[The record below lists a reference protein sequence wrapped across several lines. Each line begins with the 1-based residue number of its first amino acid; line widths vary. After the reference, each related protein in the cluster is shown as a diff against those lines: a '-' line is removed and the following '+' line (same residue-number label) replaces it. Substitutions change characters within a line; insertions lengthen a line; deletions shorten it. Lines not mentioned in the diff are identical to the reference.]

1 MSLVADAARN
11 NAEWCDA
18 YCRAHGVPG
27 TFGDLLWSS
36 ARRTPPFY
44 PDAVT
49 LQPRVA
55 ADAVLRAVDAGEGC
69 SVKDSFADLDLTAAS
84 FAVLFEAEWIALER
98 ASAAPGWEVVPGEV
112 RSPVVAYLRG
122 PDAAAVA
129 NRSER
134 VIGLSN
140 VEARDVEAAYAGA
153 AGLAQTLFGP
163 LPVVGYDRSEALDAA
178 HAAGFVSL
186 ASLRVWARRRRA

>member
-18 YCRAHGVPG
+18 YCRAHGVEG
-27 TFGDLLWSS
+27 VFGDLLWSS

-55 ADAVLRAVDAGEGC
+55 ADAIFGAVDAGEGC
-69 SVKDSFADLDLTAAS
+69 SVKDSFADLDLSAS
-84 FAVLFEAEWIALER
+84 FDVLFEADWIALEHAR
-98 ASAAPGWEVVPGEV
+98 AASGWEVVPGEV

-140 VEARDVEAAYAGA
+140 VEAEDVEAAYAGA
-153 AGLAQTLFGP
+153 AGLAQALFGP
-163 LPVVGYDRSEALDAA
+163 LPVVGYARGEALDAA
-178 HAAGFVSL
+178 HAAGFLSL